1 MPASSEPGPADPYG
15 SHGPSPH
22 AGLHAARG
30 GDPNTEAGVGGPRAE
45 SRADASD
52 RIATAEPVGPGAEAD
67 VSGPNAETGVGGPG
81 LEVQAGADN
90 PIGAAESGDPSA
102 EADAG
107 GSGSA
112 VRAGADGPIGAAESG
127 DPSAEADAGGSGLA
141 VRAGADGPIGAAS
154 GDSGGESGGSSAE
167 AEVDSGVV
175 RRSVVLPKHLHARP
189 AGQVAQVAARHRAT
203 TIELVAGERR
213 ANAVSVLSVMGLGAV
228 TGTEVGILV
237 NGPDAESIADELADI
252 LRTPED

>member
-90 PIGAAESGDPSA
+90 
-102 EADAG
+102 
-107 GSGSA
+107 
-112 VRAGADGPIGAAESG
+112 PIGAAESG